1 VTFPGRSNVAVALMG
16 AAVLLAAGCG
26 SAEKPI
32 DISGKVTFQGEPVNE
47 GSVQLIDDRTGRGA
61 EVELGPDG
69 TYKAILFP
77 GEYKVVVTPPYMVD
91 TSSGMPNPYYKKVRN
106 IPKKYHSS
114 ETSGLTAVVSPEKTT
129 HDFALTP

>member
-1 VTFPGRSNVAVALMG
+1 MTFPGRWDFAAAVVG

-32 DISGKVTFQGEPVNE
+32 DISGKVTFKGEPVTE

-69 TYKAILFP
+69 TYKARLFA
-77 GEYKVVVTPPYMVD
+77 GEYKVVVTPPYLVD
-91 TSSGMPNPYYKKVRN
+91 TSSGMPNPYYKKVKN
-106 IPKKYHSS
+106 IPKKYHSTA
-114 ETSGLTAVVSPEKTT
+114 TSGLTAVVSPDKRT